1 MGNLSWQI
9 GAVRVTRIVES
20 ETKLPAT
27 NLFPQAS
34 LEAVAP
40 HRAWLV
46 PHFMDEEDQFRLSIH
61 ALLVDAPGLRVLV
74 DTCIGEHT
82 LPGYEDLSEN
92 SADLREELAAAGV
105 PLESVDVV
113 LCTHLHFDHVGW
125 NTVKVDG
132 RWVPTFPNARYLFAR
147 AEWEHWNAA
156 PGGGFVSTLESAVRP
171 VVDAGLADLVETDHL
186 LCDSLRLVPTP
197 GHTPGHVALAIES
210 EGSRALI
217 TGDCTHH
224 PVQWAEPDWEMSA
237 DTDSAQAAVTRR
249 ALLDAHGDAETLII
263 GTHYAGP
270 TAGHIVRGAGGWQFR
285 ARL

>member
-1 MGNLSWQI
+1 
-9 GAVRVTRIVES
+9 VRVTRIVES

-27 NLFPQAS
+27 DLFPQAS
-34 LEAVAP
+34 AEAMAP
-40 HRAWLV
+40 HHAWLV
-46 PHFMDEEDQFRLSIH
+46 PHFMDAEDQIRLSIH
-61 ALLVDAPGLRVLV
+61 ALVVDTPGLRVLV
-74 DTCIGEHT
+74 DTCIGEHS

-125 NTVKVDG
+125 NTVRVDG

-147 AEWEHWNAA
+147 TEWEHWSAEPEA
-156 PGGGFVSTLESAVRP
+156 GFASTLESAVRP
-171 VVDAGLADLVETDHL
+171 VVDAGLADLVESDHR
-186 LCDSLRLVPTP
+186 LCESLRLVPTP
-197 GHTPGHVALAIES
+197 GHTPGHVALVIES
-210 EGSRALI
+210 EGARALI

-224 PVQWAEPDWEMSA
+224 PVQWAEPDWTMSA
-237 DTDSAQAAVTRR
+237 DTDSAEAAVTRR
-249 ALLDAHGDAETLII
+249 TLIEAHGDAETLII

-270 TAGHIVRGAGGWQFR
+270 TAGHIVRVAGGWQFR